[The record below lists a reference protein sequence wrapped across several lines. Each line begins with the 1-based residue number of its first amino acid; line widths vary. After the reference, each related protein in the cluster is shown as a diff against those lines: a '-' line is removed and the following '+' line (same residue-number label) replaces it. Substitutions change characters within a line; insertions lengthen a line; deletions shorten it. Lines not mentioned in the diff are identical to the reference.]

1 MSFLKPM
8 RSESDCVFFVGGI
21 KRSVKPPA
29 KKVHGDSYKKPRRR
43 KGQAYLSPEV
53 IGAMGVVP
61 DVPAEN
67 YVYKTAY
74 RKFQRGDDKRAEQAF
89 CGQAHFFLGKH
100 GEKYQQAKSARQ
112 GHCPVGEAPKK
123 YFDKGVYHSA
133 CQKNY
138 EIFCESGHYIYP
150 FSVE

>member
-1 MSFLKPM
+1 
-8 RSESDCVFFVGGI
+8 
-21 KRSVKPPA
+21 
-29 KKVHGDSYKKPRRR
+29 
-43 KGQAYLSPEV
+43 
-53 IGAMGVVP
+53 MGVVP

-74 RKFQRGDDKRAEQAF
+74 RKFQRGDDERTEQAF
-89 CGQAHFFLGKH
+89 CGQAHFFLGKY

-138 EIFCESGHYIYP
+138 EIFCISGHFIRP
-150 FSVE
+150 FDGIDILCAAPAAFNAWNLCVF